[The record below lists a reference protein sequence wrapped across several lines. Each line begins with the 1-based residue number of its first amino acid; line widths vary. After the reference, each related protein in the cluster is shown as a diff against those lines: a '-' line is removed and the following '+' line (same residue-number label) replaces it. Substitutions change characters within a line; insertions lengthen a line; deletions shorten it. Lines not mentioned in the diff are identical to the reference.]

1 MTNIKNCIS
10 SLRIS
15 GALKEKLEELT
26 VDENEAFYFIFYT
39 ESNLLTLPTITIA
52 GYGDVFQELMTQD
65 WVIKSIEFYGVIV
78 NLLNVDDL
86 LEYQR
91 NSQKIYR
98 HLNCQ
103 LDQLVFQAEEDLD
116 GNLEIHFNE
125 RKEKNYLKK
134 TKKWFKT
141 RERKH
146 LNTLDQYIANIENNE
161 SNYAIIVNG
170 LQQLLKG
177 IISDFE
183 TIFFPPFLLQKLS
196 HTQILTFVLKY
207 CKSLKVYWPKIN
219 IVRDVYFEEIT
230 PPAVHFHYI
239 LGFDLLQQK
248 NEYEATLLIEIVR
261 ALIRAFSITLFN
273 HYVEEYI
280 ERVKQLEIY
289 TIKEEAKASVESW
302 EDILEKQV
310 KAELKTIYNPQAVF
324 LLSKRYFNISL
335 PDLKYEKGIQLFLV
349 VLTHKTTYESVK
361 HFSSTIGKKT
371 NGRVKVTVI
380 LQKKS
385 NWTRHIPMFY
395 EFYKRYFVSSN
406 LYLGVTFSI
415 DYAKVEILTT
425 DNKEQYTRDCVKLL
439 DKTYVSIKQN
449 VEEQLCE
456 TQAMLYHYILQQSLI
471 LLIYNKL
478 SFIPNIIE
486 LRYLW
491 NMIQW
496 FYPSVYKDLEELTV
510 IKQIIFNTDSFVKS
524 YPKQN
529 DYISNCTSEGIKEL
543 DTFCSMIYTLTKEEL
558 KKSNSIID
566 VTVE

>member
-26 VDENEAFYFIFYT
+26 VDENEAFYFIFYS
-39 ESNLLTLPTITIA
+39 ESNLLTLPTITIV

-78 NLLNVDDL
+78 NLLNVYDL
-86 LEYQR
+86 FEYQR

-103 LDQLVFQAEEDLD
+103 LDQLVFQANEDHD

-125 RKEKNYLKK
+125 RKEKNYFKK

-141 RERKH
+141 RERNH
-146 LNTLDQYIANIENNE
+146 LNTLNHYIANIENNE
-161 SNYAIIVNG
+161 NNYAIIVNG
-170 LQQLLKG
+170 LQQLLKE
-177 IISDFE
+177 IISDFQ
-183 TIFFPPFLLQKLS
+183 TIFFPPFFVQKLS
-196 HTQILTFVLKY
+196 HTEILTFVLNY
-207 CKSLKVYWPKIN
+207 CKSLEVYWPKTN
-219 IVRDVYFEEIT
+219 IVRDVYFEDTT

-302 EDILEKQV
+302 EDSLETKV
-310 KAELKTIYNPQAVF
+310 REALNVIYNPKSVF
-324 LLSKRYFNISL
+324 LLSKKYFNISL
-335 PDLKYEKGIQLFLV
+335 SELKHEKGLHFFII
-349 VLTHKTTYESVK
+349 VLTNKMTYQYIKELSNMLRK
-361 HFSSTIGKKT
+361 ET
-371 NGRVKVTVI
+371 NGRVKVTVL

-385 NWTRHIPMFY
+385 NWTRHIPLFPT
-395 EFYKRYFVSSN
+395 FYKTYFQREKLFEGHM
-406 LYLGVTFSI
+406 LYI
-415 DYAKVEILTT
+415 DYDKIVLPII
-425 DNKEQYTRDCVKLL
+425 DNKSQYNQECLRLL
-439 DKTYVSIKQN
+439 ENIDISLKQN
-449 VEEQLCE
+449 FEKQFCE
-456 TQAMLYHYILQQSLI
+456 TQAMHYHFVLQQSLI

-478 SFIPNIIE
+478 DFIPNIIG
-486 LRYLW
+486 LKYLW
-491 NMIQW
+491 DLIQW
-496 FYPSVYKDLEELTV
+496 CYPTVYKDLEDISVVKRVL
-510 IKQIIFNTDSFVKS
+510 FDNDSFVKS

-529 DYISNCTSEGIKEL
+529 DYISNCTIEDIKEL
-543 DTFCSMIYTLTKEEL
+543 DTFCGMIYTLTKEEL
-558 KKSNSIID
+558 KNSNSIID